1 MSSKRRVIFAGAMAA
16 TACLLA
22 ACGSARGTTTPPPAS
37 STVSAAPAASSG
49 SSLDTAL
56 RTASNSSLG
65 TIVVDGSGRTLYRFD
80 KDSASP
86 PTSNCTG
93 ACAQL
98 WPPVLVGTQITLS
111 GIDRSLL
118 GTIKRSDGT
127 VQLTLS
133 GWPLYRYAGDSVP
146 GQINGEGVGG
156 VWFAVRPT
164 GAKALSARSS
174 GTGAAT
180 SGTSSTSGA
189 SGTSG
194 GATSGSG
201 GGSGSSGSSGGSTGG
216 TGTSGS
222 GSTSSGGGTG
232 GYGY

>member
-1 MSSKRRVIFAGAMAA
+1 MSSKGRIIFAGAMAA
-16 TACLLA
+16 TACLLT
-22 ACGSARGTTTPPPAS
+22 ACGAASSTTASPPASGTTTTPPAS

-56 RTASNSSLG
+56 RTTDNSSLG
-65 TIVVDGSGRTLYRFD
+65 PIVVDASGRTLYRFD

-127 VQLTLS
+127 VQLTLK

-146 GQINGEGVGG
+146 GQINGEGIGG
-156 VWFAVRPT
+156 VWFAVKPT
-164 GAKALSARSS
+164 GAKALSASSS
-174 GTGAAT
+174 GA
-180 SGTSSTSGA
+180 
-189 SGTSG
+189 
-194 GATSGSG
+194 GATSG
-201 GGSGSSGSSGGSTGG
+201 
-216 TGTSGS
+216 GS
-222 GSTSSGGGTG
+222 GSTGSGGGTG

>member
-1 MSSKRRVIFAGAMAA
+1 MSSKGRIIFAGAMAA
-16 TACLLA
+16 TACLLTACSA
-22 ACGSARGTTTPPPAS
+22 ASGTTATSPAS
-37 STVSAAPAASSG
+37 STSSAAPAAAAAPAASG
-49 SSLDTAL
+49 VSTLDTAL
-56 RTASNSSLG
+56 RTTDNSSLG

-93 ACAQL
+93 ACADL

-127 VQLTLS
+127 VQLTLN
-133 GWPLYRYAGDSVP
+133 GWPLYRYAGDSAP

-164 GAKALSARSS
+164 GAKALSASGS

-180 SGTSSTSGA
+180 GGASSSNGASSTSG
-189 SGTSG
+189 SSSTSG
-194 GATSGSG
+194 GSA
-201 GGSGSSGSSGGSTGG
+201 GG
-216 TGTSGS
+216 TGSAGS

>member
-1 MSSKRRVIFAGAMAA
+1 MSSKRRIIFAGAMAA
-16 TACLLA
+16 VACLLT
-22 ACGSARGTTTPPPAS
+22 ACGAASTTTATPPAS
-37 STVSAAPAASSG
+37 STVSASPVASSG
-49 SSLDTAL
+49 SGLDAAL
-56 RTASNSSLG
+56 RTTDNSSLG

-127 VQLTLS
+127 IQLTLN
-133 GWPLYRYAGDSVP
+133 GWPLYRYAGDSGP

-164 GAKALSARSS
+164 GAKVLSASNS
-174 GTGAAT
+174 GAGAAT
-180 SGTSSTSGA
+180 SGGG

-194 GATSGSG
+194 A
-201 GGSGSSGSSGGSTGG
+201 

-222 GSTSSGGGTG
+222 ESTGAGSTGTGSGSESTGTG